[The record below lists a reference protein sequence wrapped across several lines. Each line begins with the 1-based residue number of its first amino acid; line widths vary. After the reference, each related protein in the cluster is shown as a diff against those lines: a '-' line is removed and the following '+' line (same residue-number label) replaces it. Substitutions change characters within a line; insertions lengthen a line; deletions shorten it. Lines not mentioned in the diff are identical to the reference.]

1 MPSDGLPSEGLPGK
15 GLRKFFHGDHLLKKK
30 KPPDFVKNQVT
41 M

>member
-15 GLRKFFHGDHLLKKK
+15 GLSYFLHGDHLLQKK
-30 KPPDFVKNQVT
+30 KPPDFAKNQVT